1 MCMTNLDFQM
11 DDFGERLKRHRLA
24 HKLTLDDLAQAL
36 GVSKPTIWAWEH
48 ARSRPRP
55 ERHAALAQV
64 LKMPVEALMNTNSSP
79 IDQSQVVRECKERIA
94 RAFEL
99 DPAAVRIRIDL

>member
-1 MCMTNLDFQM
+1 MNDFS
-11 DDFGERLKRHRLA
+11 ETLKRQRLA
-24 HKLTLDDLAQAL
+24 HKLTLDDVAQAL

-48 ARSRPRP
+48 AKSRPRP

-64 LKMPVEALMNTNSSP
+64 LKVPVEALMNADTAD
-79 IDQSQVVRECKERIA
+79 IDQSEVVRECKERIA
-94 RAFEL
+94 KAFEI

>member
-1 MCMTNLDFQM
+1 MCMTDPDFQM

-55 ERHAALAQV
+55 ERHAALAQL
-64 LKMPVEALMNTNSSP
+64 LKVPVDVLMNADSATV
-79 IDQSQVVRECKERIA
+79 DQSQVVRECKQRIA
-94 RAFEL
+94 EAFEL
-99 DPAAVRIRIDL
+99 DASAVRIRIDL